1 MVVKLYSSPHQFEP
15 LLPRPEVAE
24 SVLIKAHA
32 LQTIA
37 LQVKGKADI
46 AVMQAIA
53 PLLHAMNSY
62 YTNKIEGQHTL
73 PIEIEQAMRHEF
85 SSEQEVQ
92 RKQRI
97 ALSHLAAEQAAETQL
112 APLGWRALLSSE
124 TITTLHRSL
133 FASLPPEDCALAD
146 GSLFQ
151 PGQLRTREVRVGQHI
166 APGAQSIAAFLDRFA
181 QFYGTV
187 RDGELSVLAVA
198 AAHHRLAWIHPFE
211 DGNGRVTRLHS
222 HLLLYAMRL
231 TNGIWSPLRGLA
243 RSQTEYYARLANA
256 DQPRRGD
263 LDGRG
268 NLSESGLIDFIEFF
282 LSVCIDQA
290 QFMTQMLDMQTMP
303 DRIAACLAFYSHR
316 ADSQVRMEALQPLRV
331 MFMTGEMERGDFK
344 LMTGLQTRTAERLLR
359 GLFDLRL
366 VVSDSPKGKLRFG
379 VPLHAL
385 RFYFPALWPEAEG
398 SALR

>member
-1 MVVKLYSSPHQFEP
+1 MYSNPSQFEP
-15 LLPRPEVAE
+15 LLPDSEKREALLE
-24 SVLIKAHA
+24 RAHA
-32 LQTIA
+32 LQKLA
-37 LQVKGKADI
+37 LAAAGRADHS
-46 AVMQAIA
+46 VMLSLA
-53 PLLHAMNSY
+53 PLLRSMNSY

-112 APLGWRALLSSE
+112 APLGWRALLSAE

-133 FASLPPEDCALAD
+133 FESLPPEDCVLAD

-151 PGQLRTREVRVGQHI
+151 PGQSRTREVRVGRHI
-166 APGAQSIAAFLDRFA
+166 APGAQSIPAFLDRFA

-187 RDGELSVLAVA
+187 REGELSVLAVA
-198 AAHHRLAWIHPFE
+198 AAHHRLAWVHPFE
-211 DGNGRVTRLHS
+211 DGNGRVARLHS
-222 HLLLYAMRL
+222 HLLFYAMGL
-231 TNGIWSPLRGLA
+231 TNGIWSPPRGLA
-243 RSQTEYYARLANA
+243 RNQTEYYARLANA
-256 DQPRRGD
+256 DQPRRDD

-268 NLSESGLIDFIEFF
+268 NLTESGLIEFIEFF
-282 LSVCIDQA
+282 LNVCIDQA
-290 QFMTQMLDMQTMP
+290 RFMTQMLDMQTMP

-331 MFMTGEMERGDFK
+331 MFMTGEMERGNFK

-398 SALR
+398 SAVY

>member
-1 MVVKLYSSPHQFEP
+1 MYSDPSQFEP
-15 LLPRPEVAE
+15 LLPASEKREALLE
-24 SVLIKAHA
+24 RAHELQKLA
-32 LQTIA
+32 LSTS
-37 LQVKGKADI
+37 GRADQG
-46 AVMQAIA
+46 VMASLA
-53 PLLHAMNSY
+53 PLLRAMNSY

-73 PIEIEQAMRHEF
+73 PVEIEQALRQEF
-85 SSEQEVQ
+85 SSEREVQ
-92 RKQRI
+92 RKQRV
-97 ALSHLAAEQAAETQL
+97 ALSHLAAETWAETAL
-112 APLGWRALLSSE
+112 APLGWRALLSAE
-124 TITTLHRSL
+124 TITGLHRAL
-133 FASLPPEDCALAD
+133 FAPLPPEDCVLAD

-151 PGQLRTREVRVGQHI
+151 AGQLRTREVRVGNHI
-166 APGAQSIAAFLDRFA
+166 APEVPSIPMFFDRFA
-181 QFYGTV
+181 QFYGAV
-187 RDGELSVLAVA
+187 RDGELAVLAVA

-211 DGNGRVTRLHS
+211 DGNGRVARLHS
-222 HLLLYAMRL
+222 HVLLYAMGL

-243 RSQTEYYARLANA
+243 RNQAEYYARLANA

-268 NLSESGLIDFIEFF
+268 NLSDSGLIEFIDFF
-282 LSVCIDQA
+282 LNVCIDQA
-290 QFMTQMLDMQTMP
+290 QFMTQMLDMRTMP

-316 ADSQVRMEALQPLRV
+316 ADSQVRMEALQPLRM
-331 MFMTGEMERGDFK
+331 MFMTGEMERGEFK

>member
-1 MVVKLYSSPHQFEP
+1 MYSDPSQFEP
-15 LLPRPEVAE
+15 SLPSSEKREALLERAHVLHKLALAAAGRADH
-24 SVLIKAHA
+24 SVMLS
-32 LQTIA
+32 L
-37 LQVKGKADI
+37 
-46 AVMQAIA
+46 A
-53 PLLHAMNSY
+53 PLLRSMNSY

-97 ALSHLAAEQAAETQL
+97 ALSHLEAEQAAETQL

-151 PGQLRTREVRVGQHI
+151 PGQLRTREVRVGKHI
-166 APGAQSIAAFLDRFA
+166 APSAPSIPAFLDRFA

-211 DGNGRVTRLHS
+211 DGNGRVARLHS
-222 HLLLYAMRL
+222 HLLLYAMGL

-268 NLSESGLIDFIEFF
+268 NLSESGLIEFIEFF
-282 LSVCIDQA
+282 LNVCIDQA
-290 QFMTQMLDMQTMP
+290 QFMTQMLDMQTMS

-398 SALR
+398 SAER